1 MARRYGRRIFV
12 ALFVVP
18 ATLLGL
24 GGCTIATP
32 FRRQPPVDAAA
43 LDPEAIAHVSI
54 TRAKVDAANRGRFDA
69 YVARLSRILPNQP
82 GLIGYSL
89 RRELFGDQLWTV
101 TAWQSK
107 DARTAFVRG
116 ELHLEAIREG
126 GPALVDTRFARA
138 EIAIRDLPLAW
149 PRAPEI
155 LERDGFDY

>member
-1 MARRYGRRIFV
+1 MRDGFWRRILV
-12 ALFVVP
+12 VLFVVP

-32 FRRQPPVDAAA
+32 FKLLPPT
-43 LDPEAIAHVSI
+43 DPDAIAHVSI
-54 TRAKVDAANRGRFDA
+54 TFAKVDVQNRGRFDA

-89 RRELFGDQLWTV
+89 RQELFGDQLWTV
-101 TAWQSK
+101 TAWQSNA
-107 DARTAFVRG
+107 ARTAFARG

-138 EIAIRDLPLAW
+138 EIKIRDLPLAW
-149 PRAPEI
+149 PRALEI

>member
-1 MARRYGRRIFV
+1 MREGFWRRIFV
-12 ALFVVP
+12 GLFVVP

-32 FRRQPPVDAAA
+32 FRLQPPADAAA
-43 LDPEAIAHVSI
+43 ADPDAVAHVSI
-54 TRAKVDAANRGRFDA
+54 TRAKVDTNNRGRFDA

-89 RRELFGDQLWTV
+89 RQELFGDELWTV
-101 TAWQSK
+101 TAWQTK
-107 DARTAFVRG
+107 EARTAFVRG

-138 EIAIRDLPLAW
+138 EIRIRDLPLAW
-149 PRAPEI
+149 PRALEI
-155 LERDGFDY
+155 LDKDGFDY